1 VVTWV
6 VALISKTERGEIM
19 ARVENGYDVEKYLK
33 SNLDTVK
40 WVSGGPHDDLFI
52 FEVQA
57 GLKNGKSGYDRIS
70 GVIRWIEG
78 DSASNIWAKKRE
90 GENLDG
96 VRKERITFKKVAESF
111 NSVRN
116 AKFKVG
122 DRVRDTEARRE
133 GVIVEVD
140 AEMPGYYA
148 VKYDTRPQPQWN
160 IPEEYL
166 VRANSVRNAK
176 FKVGDKVRSKTHKNL
191 DVLRVRGVQK
201 GETLY
206 DLEATDGPKW
216 ARVKGRLPES
226 DLVLANSVRN
236 AKFKVGDKVKVKFPR
251 FGYQNGIV
259 TGIVDEPGIKKA
271 YEIDFTNGER
281 YTVAADAVF
290 AANSV
295 RSSNSVVAKALNA
308 VAKFR

>member
-1 VVTWV
+1 VGTWV

-122 DRVRDTEARRE
+122 D
-133 GVIVEVD
+133 
-140 AEMPGYYA
+140 
-148 VKYDTRPQPQWN
+148 
-160 IPEEYL
+160 
-166 VRANSVRNAK
+166 
-176 FKVGDKVRSKTHKNL
+176 
-191 DVLRVRGVQK
+191 
-201 GETLY
+201 
-206 DLEATDGPKW
+206 
-216 ARVKGRLPES
+216 
-226 DLVLANSVRN
+226 
-236 AKFKVGDKVKVKFPR
+236 KVKVKFPR